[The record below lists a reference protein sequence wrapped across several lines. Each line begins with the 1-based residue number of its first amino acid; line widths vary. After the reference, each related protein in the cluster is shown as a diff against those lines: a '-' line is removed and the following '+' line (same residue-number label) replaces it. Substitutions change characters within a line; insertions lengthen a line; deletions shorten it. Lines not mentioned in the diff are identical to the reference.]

1 MNILSVLCDAGI
13 KLGSPEKMSDSLVTY
28 FFQCLRYHEYAVVCG
43 LQTVVWTSTVDFL
56 WFLQLTINV
65 SENLTICLISDS

>member
-28 FFQCLRYHEYAVVCG
+28 FFQRLRYREYAVVCG
-43 LQTVVWTSTVDFL
+43 LQTVV
-56 WFLQLTINV
+56 
-65 SENLTICLISDS
+65 